1 MEQLP
6 KIVQQRLSGSP
17 KPGVHPDPDLLA
29 AFAEKSLLDRE
40 RSEVLQH
47 LAECSDCRDVLSLAT
62 PAIDSAPSPIPQ
74 TSSWLTWPM
83 LRWGALAA
91 CVVVVSAAVTLRYER
106 RQPPESAGCGR
117 GSQGAGECHV
127 RKACLRRNRARNWR
141 QKLRRPRHFRRIG
154 ILGPASWPK
163 KARRIW
169 RRGWPQTQT
178 VASVPRELDR
188 TDQAQQSTRD
198 RLART
203 NANQPAP
210 PAAALVA
217 SAPAP
222 SPTVQKPAREPQ
234 IAESSNKVRSDAA
247 DQSIGGMAETVMVDN
262 TRAAPQRTPN
272 VELKAKDEAGKNEAQ
287 TEAQASSARAVG
299 GAVTADRKQGTLSA
313 ARRFRQLRRPVAGRP
328 HCAPLDAFRRWR
340 PAALF

>member
-40 RSEVLQH
+40 RSEVLRH
-47 LAECSDCRDVLSLAT
+47 LAECSDCRDVLALAT

-106 RQPPESAGCGR
+106 RQPPEAPVAAEAPNVPASVTPKSSVPEESREKLA
-117 GSQGAGECHV
+117 
-127 RKACLRRNRARNWR
+127 AR
-141 QKLRRPRHFRRIG
+141 LRRPRRFQADRDIASGKLAKKSDEDLVAGRAANQ
-154 ILGPASWPK
+154 PA
-163 KARRIW
+163 
-169 RRGWPQTQT
+169 
-178 VASVPRELDR
+178 ASVPRELDR
-188 TDQAQQSTRD
+188 MDQAQELTRD

-210 PAAALVA
+210 PAASLMA

-222 SPTVQKPAREPQ
+222 SPTVQQPGREPR
-234 IAESSNKVRSDAA
+234 IADSSNKVRSEAA
-247 DQSIGGMAETVMVDN
+247 AQSIGGVAEKVMVDN
-262 TRAAPQRTPN
+262 ARAAPPRMPN

-287 TEAQASSARAVG
+287 AQVQTSSARAVG
-299 GAVTADRKQGTLSA
+299 GAATGDRKQGTLSA
-313 ARRFRQLRRPVAGRP
+313 AGASGNYADRLQCRP

-340 PAALF
+340 AAALF